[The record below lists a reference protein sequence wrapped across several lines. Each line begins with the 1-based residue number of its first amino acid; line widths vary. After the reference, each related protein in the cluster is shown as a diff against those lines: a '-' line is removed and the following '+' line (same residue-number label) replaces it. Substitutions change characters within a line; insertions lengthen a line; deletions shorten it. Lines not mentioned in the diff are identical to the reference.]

1 MSILD
6 QAKAIIE
13 ERGQDYGCPKVNLA
27 AICKAWSGYLFQRG
41 FMMQNEELVPSDVA
55 VLMALLKLVRQGNRH
70 KDDNLLDAI
79 GYIEL
84 AARVHEHS
92 QDD

>member
-6 QAKAIIE
+6 QAKAIIV
-13 ERGQDYGCPKVNLA
+13 ERGEDYGDPEVNLT
-27 AICKAWSGYLFQRG
+27 AIAKAWSGYLFQRG
-41 FMMQNEELVPSDVA
+41 FMMKTEELVPSDVA
-55 VLMALLKLVRQGNRH
+55 ILMALLKLVRQGNRH

>member
-1 MSILD
+1 MSILKK
-6 QAKAIIE
+6 AKEIIK
-13 ERGQDYGCPKVNLA
+13 ERGEDYGCPKVNLA

-41 FMMQNEELVPSDVA
+41 FIFQNEELGPSDVA
-55 VLMALLKLVRQGNRH
+55 MMMALLKLVRQGHRH

-84 AARVHEHS
+84 AARVHEDH

>member
-6 QAKAIIE
+6 QAKNIIE
-13 ERGQDYGCPKVNLA
+13 ERGEDYGDPHANLA
-27 AICKAWSGYLFQRG
+27 AIGKAWSGYLFQRG
-41 FMMQNEELVPSDVA
+41 YLMPDDQLSPSDVA
-55 VLMALLKLVRQGNRH
+55 ILMALLKLVRQGNRH